1 MNYGQSTPL
10 LQGLAIKFVNQP
22 ASSSC
27 CERYWSAYNFIHS
40 MKRKQLAPVRAE
52 DLVFVHNNLRLMSR
66 RTESYKTG
74 ANRIWDVGGDGFE
87 SFSGVGI
94 FRSC

>member
-1 MNYGQSTPL
+1 MLWKELDT
-10 LQGLAIKFVNQP
+10 
-22 ASSSC
+22 
-27 CERYWSAYNFIHS
+27 YNFIHS
-40 MKRKQLAPVRAE
+40 MKRNQLAPERAE

-74 ANRIWDVGGDGFE
+74 ANRMWDVGGDGFE

-94 FRSC
+94 LEVASLSLDEPEMEAISF

>member
-1 MNYGQSTPL
+1 MLWKELDT
-10 LQGLAIKFVNQP
+10 
-22 ASSSC
+22 
-27 CERYWSAYNFIHS
+27 YNFIHS
-40 MKRKQLAPVRAE
+40 MKRNQFAPERAE

-74 ANRIWDVGGDGFE
+74 ANRMWDVWGDGFE

-94 FRSC
+94 LEVASLSLDEPEMEAISF

>member
-1 MNYGQSTPL
+1 
-10 LQGLAIKFVNQP
+10 
-22 ASSSC
+22 
-27 CERYWSAYNFIHS
+27 

-94 FRSC
+94 LEVASLSLDEPEMEAISFEEQVQDGNAEEGEDIAVEEA